1 MRKAALVTGGA
12 TGAGRT
18 IVEDLARDRAEAF
31 TCPPPK
37 VRPERRDLVRDEA
50 AEAAAP
56 ETLARNGRS
65 WM

>member
-31 TCPPPK
+31 TCPPPR
-37 VRPERRDLVRDEA
+37 VRPGRDLVRDEA
-50 AEAAAP
+50 AEAAVP

-65 WM
+65 WI